1 MMHYDWNDVSE
12 GIDVDKTSASKE
24 CDICYHWTF
33 LDKAFKFQPYACNWC
48 HDMSMLS
55 MNPDDIALLNI
66 CGTDYFCIIDRIN
79 KIEPISLQQNV
90 NLNKKWGSL

>member
-1 MMHYDWNDVSE
+1 MIHYDWIDVSE

-33 LDKAFKFQPYACNWC
+33 LDKAFKFQPYACKLC
-48 HDMSMLS
+48 HDVSMLS

-66 CGTDYFCIIDRIN
+66 CCTDYFCIIDRIN